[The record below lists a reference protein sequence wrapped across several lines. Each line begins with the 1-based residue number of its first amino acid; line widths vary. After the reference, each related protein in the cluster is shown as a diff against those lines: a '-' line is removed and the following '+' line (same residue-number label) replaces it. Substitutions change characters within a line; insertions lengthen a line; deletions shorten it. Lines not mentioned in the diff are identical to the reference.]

1 LERPDEHDVSVDSD
15 VGVVKISE
23 DVVSV
28 IAGIAAGEVAG
39 VTGMSGGLVGD
50 MVEILGKRSLSKGVK
65 VEVGEREAAIDL
77 FVVLDYGV
85 RIPEVAQKIQE
96 NVKRS
101 VEIMTG
107 LEVVEVNIH
116 VQGVS
121 FEPPT
126 KESPEAEDARG
137 KRSKE

>member
-1 LERPDEHDVSVDSD
+1 LEKREDTVTGLDSD

-50 MVEILGKRSLSKGVK
+50 MAEILGKKSLSKGVK
-65 VEVGEREAAIDL
+65 VEVGEKEAAIDL

-107 LEVVEVNIH
+107 LDVVEVNIH

-121 FEPPT
+121 FEPPVN
-126 KESPEAEDARG
+126 KDSPDIP
-137 KRSKE
+137 K

>member
-1 LERPDEHDVSVDSD
+1 MEKTEGTVTGFDSD

-28 IAGIAAGEVAG
+28 KAGIAAGEVAG

-50 MVEILGKRSLSKGVK
+50 MAEILGKKSLSKGVK
-65 VEVGEREAAIDL
+65 VEVGEKEAAIDL

-107 LEVVEVNIH
+107 LDVVEVNIH

-121 FEPPT
+121 FEPPVN
-126 KESPEAEDARG
+126 KESPDTEV
-137 KRSKE
+137 KSV

>member
-1 LERPDEHDVSVDSD
+1 MERPDQHDVSVDSD

-50 MVEILGKRSLSKGVK
+50 MAEILGKKSLSKGVK
-65 VEVGEREAAIDL
+65 VEVGEKEAAIDL

-107 LEVVEVNIH
+107 LDVVEVNIH

-121 FEPPT
+121 FEPPA
-126 KESPEAEDARG
+126 KESPGPQAEG
-137 KRSKE
+137 V

>member
-1 LERPDEHDVSVDSD
+1 LEKPEETVTGLDSG

-28 IAGIAAGEVAG
+28 IAGIAAGEVTG

-50 MVEILGKRSLSKGVK
+50 MAEILGKKSLSKGVK
-65 VEVGEREAAIDL
+65 VEVGEKEAAIDL

-85 RIPEVAQKIQE
+85 RIPDVAQKIQE

-107 LEVVEVNIH
+107 LDVVEVNIH

-121 FEPPT
+121 FESPVN
-126 KESPEAEDARG
+126 KEVQENEVSDI
-137 KRSKE
+137 